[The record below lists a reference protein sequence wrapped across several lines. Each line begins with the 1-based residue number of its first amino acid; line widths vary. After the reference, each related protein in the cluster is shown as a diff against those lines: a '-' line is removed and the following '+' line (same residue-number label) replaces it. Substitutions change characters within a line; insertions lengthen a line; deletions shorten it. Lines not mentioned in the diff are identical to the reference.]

1 MSVKNIISSFLTCFI
16 AGVLLFSTGASAKKA
31 PSVTDSEQDAL
42 GNTCRPDGKCTYY
55 HTETLPGGIT
65 AKVEVVSLGAFKGDI
80 DKIFEYAFGDVRRVA
95 GLLNA
100 SDPTSEVS
108 KVNAN
113 AGIGFVEVG
122 PEFQLIMKA
131 AKKTFLWTD
140 GTFDI
145 TTTPDVGNFNNI
157 KVAGNMVLLKRQGMR
172 IGFDNI
178 VHGFIADLLIRAIYN
193 ANVDNALAE
202 VGPTSRS
209 IGISVVGGWRTQV
222 DDSSG
227 GYARRGMT
235 LDISNVSVGTVTA
248 GVNAPTVDPRWAAT
262 PVIKMCRSVTI
273 VSRNAAVSEALAH
286 GIYIWGPEKGM
297 MLINR
302 LQNVRGVIVDNSGN
316 FLKSP
321 GI

>member
-1 MSVKNIISSFLTCFI
+1 MKNNRYKIISAILIFLCILT
-16 AGVLLFSTGASAKKA
+16 STTLSAKQRTPA
-31 PSVTDSEQDAL
+31 VTDSEQDAL
-42 GNTCRPDGKCTYY
+42 GNTCSTEGKCTYY

-80 DKIFEYAFGDVRRVA
+80 DKVFEYAFGDVRRVA
-95 GLLNA
+95 SLLNA
-100 SDPTSEVS
+100 NDPSSEVAR
-108 KVNAN
+108 VNAN

-122 PEFQLIMKA
+122 PEFQLIIKA
-131 AKKTFLWTD
+131 AKKAFLWTD

-145 TTTPDVGNFNNI
+145 TTNPEVGNFNNI
-157 KVAGNMVLLKRQGMR
+157 KVAGNMVLLKKQGMR
-172 IGFDNI
+172 ISFDNI
-178 VHGFIADLLIRAIYN
+178 IHGFITDLLIRAIYN
-193 ANVDNALAE
+193 ASVDNALVE

-209 IGISVVGGWRTQV
+209 IGTSVVGGWRTQV

-235 LDISNVSVGTVTA
+235 LDTSNVSVGTVTA
-248 GVNAPTVDPRWAAT
+248 GVNAPTVDPRWAT
-262 PVIKMCRSVTI
+262 PVLKMCRSVTI
-273 VSRNAAVSEALAH
+273 ISRNAAVSEALAN

-302 LQNVRGVIVDNSGN
+302 LQTVRGVIVDNNGT

>member
-1 MSVKNIISSFLTCFI
+1 MQKRIVLFLFFVLTFLILSPASF
-16 AGVLLFSTGASAKKA
+16 AKKA
-31 PSVTDSEQDAL
+31 PAVADSEQDAL
-42 GNTCRPDGKCTYY
+42 GNTCSQNGKCTYY

-100 SDPTSEVS
+100 NDPTSEVA

-113 AGIGFVEVG
+113 AGIGFVEIG

-131 AKKTFLWTD
+131 AKKAFLWTD

-145 TTTPDVGNFNNI
+145 TTTPEIGNFNNI
-157 KVAGNMVLLKRQGMR
+157 KFTNNMVLLKKQGMR
-172 IGFDNI
+172 INFDNI
-178 VHGFIADLLIRAIYN
+178 IHGFIADLLIRAIYN
-193 ANVDNALAE
+193 ANVDNALVE

-209 IGISVVGGWRTQV
+209 IGTSVVGGWRTQV

-235 LDISNVSVGTVTA
+235 LDTSNVSVGTVTA
-248 GVNAPTVDPRWAAT
+248 GVNAPTVDPRWAI
-262 PVIKMCRSVTI
+262 PVLKMCRSVTI
-273 VSRNAAVSEALAH
+273 ISRNAAVSEALAN

-302 LQNVRGVIVDNSGN
+302 LQTVRGVIVDNNGT
-316 FLKSP
+316 FLKSQ
-321 GI
+321 GM